1 MTKTN
6 LQVKSEIRIF
16 GLTNYRTECNKGNW
30 KKAYEMK
37 KEVTKWETN
46 NSNNKA
52 LIWLKL
58 LSSPNSSSSS
68 YSFC

>member
-52 LIWLKL
+52 LI
-58 LSSPNSSSSS
+58 
-68 YSFC
+68 